1 MQITPRASEN
11 GDANSSTGITGFFN
25 LPVGNLRP
33 YKATRPMPYGVKH
46 LIRIRSC
53 PALFGDA
60 LFSIV
65 LPQDRISL
73 FDTETVCEV
82 ALEFGESIIRAGIKL
97 DDKWIPA
104 FFAHDTDKELTQ

>member
-1 MQITPRASEN
+1 MQVTSRISDDSESNITAS
-11 GDANSSTGITGFFN
+11 ITGFFS
-25 LPVGNLRP
+25 LPVRNLKP

-46 LIRIRSC
+46 LVRIRSC
-53 PALFGDA
+53 PALFGEA
-60 LFSIV
+60 VFSIV
-65 LPQDRISL
+65 LPQERICL

-104 FFAHDTDKELTQ
+104 FFAHDTDKELAQ